1 MNLLKSLFNAANL
14 LSLFRIFLSYPLYI
28 SLTQIN
34 KASNFSEINIF
45 LFACLM
51 IGLTDILD
59 GYFARLFNTVTDIGK
74 FLDPLADKICVLVLI
89 IFLSFEFGKIYSLLF
104 VVLLVRDLII
114 VFFSIFY
121 ANKEG
126 IYLQANSFG
135 KLFLFFISFNML
147 LAVITIPE
155 IVKNNYSYLITTR
168 DILYFLAIFCFIFS
182 SIKYFSTYINLIRKS

>member
-59 GYFARLFNTVTDIGK
+59 GYFARLFN
-74 FLDPLADKICVLVLI
+74 
-89 IFLSFEFGKIYSLLF
+89 
-104 VVLLVRDLII
+104 
-114 VFFSIFY
+114 
-121 ANKEG
+121 
-126 IYLQANSFG
+126 
-135 KLFLFFISFNML
+135 KL
-147 LAVITIPE
+147 
-155 IVKNNYSYLITTR
+155 
-168 DILYFLAIFCFIFS
+168 
-182 SIKYFSTYINLIRKS
+182 RKSF